1 MESGSAIMFFVF
13 CCGEYN
19 RLLSI
24 AFCDYI
30 RHRFANKINTM
41 LNLEEEKSKFRFK
54 MKLDIRW
61 SDMDE
66 MRHVNNAVYHT
77 YTEQA
82 RINYFHDTLQLDWT
96 KASFILASAHIDY
109 LKPLVFPSEAY
120 IYLRCTKFG
129 TKSFELQYLITV
141 VEKGVENLSAS
152 VVTTLVMFDYKTNK
166 TEVMPESIKETIRNY
181 EPIKI

>member
-1 MESGSAIMFFVF
+1 MFFVF
-13 CCGEYN
+13 CCREYN

-30 RHRFANKINTM
+30 RHRFAIKINTM

-82 RINYFHDTLQLDWT
+82 RIYYFHDTLQLDWA
-96 KASFILASAHIDY
+96 KASFILASSHIDY
-109 LKPLVFPSEAY
+109 LKPLTFPGEAY
-120 IYLRCTKFG
+120 VYLRCTKLG
-129 TKSFELQYLITV
+129 NKSFELQYLITV
-141 VEKGVENLSAS
+141 IEKGVERLAAAAS
-152 VVTTLVMFDYKTNK
+152 TTLVMFDYKTN
-166 TEVMPESIKETIRNY
+166 TTVVMPESIKEIIRNY
-181 EPIKI
+181 EPVKI